1 MVPPLASSFKCIVR
15 LGLDPFQVEV
25 NPVIFCKQNTSL
37 HFIIKGE
44 KDEAL
49 INPHKPTLCQ
59 TAFLFTKIHTTWAI
73 ISGLASK
80 CIIVFDQTQS
90 NCDYLSIN
98 LLFLHRNFILN
109 KENGIFVKNLKVC
122 FLSPYDILREYT
134 PYKTRYQQNINS
146 LGKFLFF

>member
-1 MVPPLASSFKCIVR
+1 MPTSFSTLLNFTFRNILIGGASSSVR

-59 TAFLFTKIHTTWAI
+59 TAFLFTKIHTM
-73 ISGLASK
+73 
-80 CIIVFDQTQS
+80 
-90 NCDYLSIN
+90 
-98 LLFLHRNFILN
+98 
-109 KENGIFVKNLKVC
+109 
-122 FLSPYDILREYT
+122 YT
-134 PYKTRYQQNINS
+134 ST
-146 LGKFLFF
+146 